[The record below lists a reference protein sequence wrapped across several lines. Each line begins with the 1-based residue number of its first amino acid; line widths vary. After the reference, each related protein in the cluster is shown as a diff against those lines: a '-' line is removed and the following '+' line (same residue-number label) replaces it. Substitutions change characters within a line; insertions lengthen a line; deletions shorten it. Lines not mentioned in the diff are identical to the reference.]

1 MDEERY
7 AIIAE
12 IKEKEKLL
20 NHFNIKEETLNLIIA
35 DMQKRIKKIQKRKQ
49 EIHVEIDGIKQ
60 KVLAWENNNEQG
72 V

>member
-12 IKEKEKLL
+12 IEEKEKLL

-49 EIHVEIDGIKQ
+49 EIHNEIDGVKQ